1 MLIPLSMPGWP
12 VVPAVDPLVY
22 LALLIGIPVGIS
34 LILTLLVVL
43 PALARRGRAGD
54 EETRAI
60 GPDDE
65 PLWLGGESA
74 KAPAEV
80 GAGLSEPTAAN
91 VETDQDVAA
100 EPETGGTSARW

>member
-12 VVPAVDPLVY
+12 VVPASDPLVY

-34 LILTLLVVL
+34 VILALLVVL
-43 PALARRGRAGD
+43 PALAQRGRSGD
-54 EETRAI
+54 EETRSINA
-60 GPDDE
+60 DDE

-74 KAPAEV
+74 KEPAEV

-91 VETDQDVAA
+91 VDTDQEVAA
-100 EPETGGTSARW
+100 ESETGGTSARW